1 MYWSE
6 YDFIHLSAPPRMMN
20 NLPII
25 LSNLDSGFLL
35 EKKKKELKKKRQVK
49 SKAKA
54 SSEEKSLSSRQ
65 LEDQ

>member
-25 LSNLDSGFLL
+25 LSNLDSGFLFG
-35 EKKKKELKKKRQVK
+35 KKKKELKKKAGKKQG
-49 SKAKA
+49 
-54 SSEEKSLSSRQ
+54 KSLI
-65 LEDQ
+65 